1 MDFNGLL
8 STKEYEFLHID
19 PRLGNRIILLGVTG
33 SYGYGTEREGSDID
47 FRGITLELPSDLI
60 GFTEFE
66 QFEDRETDTV
76 IYGFNKIIRLL
87 LSCNPN
93 TIEILGIEPEKYV
106 IRTDIGQEL
115 LDNRD
120 MFLTKR
126 AAESFGHYAD
136 AQLRRLQNAIARDS
150 MSQPDR
156 EEHIIRSVKHALE
169 DYNRRSG
176 ESDSGVTKLYIDD
189 AVTEGLEKEIFIDGE
204 MKHFPLRKYND
215 MMNSMNIVIREY
227 DKIGKRNRKKD
238 DRHLNKH
245 AMHLVRLFMM
255 GIDILKYQTIRTR
268 RPDDEL
274 ELLKSIRDGYYM
286 KDSVLNEDFYKVVA
300 DYEKQFAEAE
310 KVSTLPDSPDMNR
323 VEEFVERIN
332 RRIVNEE
339 I

>member
-8 STKEYEFLHID
+8 STKEYEFLHTD

-310 KVSTLPDSPDMNR
+310 KCSSLPDSPDMNR